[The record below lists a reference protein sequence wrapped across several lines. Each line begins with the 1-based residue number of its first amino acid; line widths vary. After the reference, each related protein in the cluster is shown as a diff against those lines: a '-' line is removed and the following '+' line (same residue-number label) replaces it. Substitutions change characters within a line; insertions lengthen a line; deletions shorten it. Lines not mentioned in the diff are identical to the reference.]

1 MLPFVR
7 RFRFHRNA
15 RRAYLARFRP
25 SFADLEQR
33 CVPALPTS
41 VEQEMLEWVN
51 RFRAA
56 PAVEFDRYYDT
67 VTQPNGSTTYL
78 AKVPFLPIDKPA
90 IEEFRGEMLGTSPTA
105 PLAWNTKL
113 NDAARFHT
121 DFMIAADDFAHQL
134 PGEPSVGTRIS
145 NTGYPA
151 WGWGENIAYGHGQ
164 IRYSHSSL
172 VHSDGHRANLASAG
186 FTEIG
191 IAAGYATP
199 ANDVLFDPIV
209 TQNFGDRFGR
219 LPSVLG
225 VVFDDSVTSDDFYQ
239 AGEGLQGISIT
250 LAGTQGI
257 FVTTSWGSGGYQ
269 FDDVPAGN
277 YRLYV
282 SSPGIDADAYSYQVT
297 VGASNLK
304 YDFEIGSPP
313 TVSVGF
319 ESATAKSVDEGGTA
333 VFAIVR
339 SGPLDEALDISVVPA
354 DRPGAARPWNSV
366 IAALPG
372 GGIVSFQPG
381 QARATFQVT
390 TLQDTVRNPDITLDF
405 VLTPNDPG
413 YTTSLSTNSLTVV
426 DDDRPRIAFVAFDE
440 SGSTQTVR
448 ESQRQA
454 VVTLQ
459 RSGDLTRRVVVPW
472 SITPLTGQNHVSAQ
486 NGQAVFEIGST
497 QATVTIAIVDDTV
510 ARPHSTFAFRLGP
523 PQTSDTTIQG
533 SSERIVSVIDDDPKP
548 RLVRISGRRSRQN
561 LSTLTATLDA
571 PIGNANTR
579 TAGIWQIT
587 DAGADG
593 LFDTADD
600 VGVALRSVSYRS
612 QNRTFTLNFR
622 TASRSRV
629 ARSYRITLDASKL
642 VTSIGTPLDGP
653 VTLYLNA

>member
-1 MLPFVR
+1 
-7 RFRFHRNA
+7 
-15 RRAYLARFRP
+15 
-25 SFADLEQR
+25 
-33 CVPALPTS
+33 
-41 VEQEMLEWVN
+41 MLEWVN

-78 AKVPFLPIDKPA
+78 AKVPFLPIDKPS
-90 IEEFRGEMLGTSPTA
+90 IEEFRGELLATPPIAM
-105 PLAWNTKL
+105 LAWNTKL

-134 PGEPSVGTRIS
+134 PGEPSLGTRIS

-151 WGWGENIAYGHGQ
+151 WGWGENIAFGHGQ

-172 VHSDGHRANLASAG
+172 VHSDGHRANLASPG

-191 IAAGYATP
+191 IAAGYATA

-219 LPSVLG
+219 SASVLG
-225 VVFDDSVTSDDFYQ
+225 VVFDDSVTADDFYQ

-257 FVTTSWGSGGYQ
+257 FVATSWASGGYQ
-269 FDDVPAGN
+269 FDDVPAGS
-277 YRLYV
+277 YQLYV
-282 SSPGIDADAYSYQVT
+282 SSPGIDADVYSYQIT

-313 TVSVGF
+313 VLSVGF
-319 ESATAKSVDEGGTA
+319 ESAAAKSVDEGGTA

-339 SGPLDEALDISVVPA
+339 SGPLDQPLDVSVVPA

-366 IAALPG
+366 IASLPN
-372 GGIVSFQPG
+372 GGIVRFQPG
-381 QARATFQVT
+381 QSRATFQVT
-390 TLQDTVRNPDITLDF
+390 TLEDTVQNPDISLDF
-405 VLTPNDPG
+405 VLTPNHPG
-413 YTTSLSTNSLTVV
+413 YTTSQSTNSLTVV
-426 DDDRPRIAFVAFDE
+426 DDDRPRIALVVFDE
-440 SGSTQTVR
+440 SGSIQNVR

-454 VVTLQ
+454 VVTLL
-459 RSGDLTRRVVVPW
+459 RSGDLARRVVVPY
-472 SITPLTGQNHVSAQ
+472 SITPLTGQNHVSSQ
-486 NGQAVFEIGST
+486 NGQVVFEIGGT
-497 QATVTIAIVDDTV
+497 RATVTIAIADDSV

-523 PQTSDTTIQG
+523 PQTGDTTIQG
-533 SSERIVSVIDDDPKP
+533 TSERIVSVIDDDPKP
-548 RLVRISGRRSRQN
+548 RLVRIAGRRNRQN
-561 LSTLTATLDA
+561 LSALTATLDA

-587 DAGADG
+587 DAGVDG

-600 VGVALRSVSYRS
+600 VGVALRGVSYRA

-653 VTLYLNA
+653 VTMFLNA